1 MSTTAPEYLTTL
13 RTGLAEAVQQWADQ
27 STSAWEQWTRAW
39 QPVADAG
46 ADALGVPRL
55 QPGSPPRVVTA
66 AGAAAR
72 HDHGHHDHGHGVH
85 PGHGHHH
92 DHHGWE
98 QRAGHRHEGCGCGE
112 PQGHAEPHGHVEA
125 YRHEGCGCAE
135 CRGHAEAHRH
145 EGCGCGGHGRGCACG
160 GREHAHGCCAGP
172 CDCCVPEADVVVR
185 ARAGEVRVVPFRLHN
200 PWRRERE
207 VTLEVGP
214 WHACGGDALEVRARL
229 EDTSLTLAPCEDRVV
244 RLLVTATGSKAAGDT
259 TTEHPGKPGQADPAQ
274 DERVRAAGDVG
285 EEAVRQVSVLRGA
298 DVGSCSTAYAD
309 VRFEGCAR
317 PQRVALVVLPAECD
331 PVDVG
336 CGCGCCCE
344 EHR

>member
-46 ADALGVPRL
+46 ADALGMPRV
-55 QPGSPPRVVTA
+55 QPGSPPRVVPG
-66 AGAAAR
+66 AGTAAR
-72 HDHGHHDHGHGVH
+72 HDHGPGGH
-85 PGHGHHH
+85 PGHEHHH

-98 QRAGHRHEGCGCGE
+98 QRAGHHHEGCGCGE
-112 PQGHAEPHGHVEA
+112 F
-125 YRHEGCGCAE
+125 R
-135 CRGHAEAHRH
+135 
-145 EGCGCGGHGRGCACG
+145 

-172 CDCCVPEADVVVR
+172 CDCCVPEADVIVR

-259 TTEHPGKPGQADPAQ
+259 TTERPGKPGQADPGK
-274 DERVRAAGDVG
+274 DERARSAADVG
-285 EEAVRQVSVLRGA
+285 EEAVRQVSVLRGV
-298 DVGSCSTAYAD
+298 DVDSCSTAYAD

-344 EHR
+344 GHR

>member
-46 ADALGVPRL
+46 ADALGVPRV
-55 QPGSPPRVVTA
+55 QPGSPPRVVPGAGTA
-66 AGAAAR
+66 GR
-72 HDHGHHDHGHGVH
+72 HDHPHGGRPAHE
-85 PGHGHHH
+85 HHH

-98 QRAGHRHEGCGCGE
+98 QGAGHRHDGCGCADHGQEQLRHHEGCGCGDR
-112 PQGHAEPHGHVEA
+112 
-125 YRHEGCGCAE
+125 RHEQAHHREGCGCWE
-135 CRGHAEAHRH
+135 CRGRR
-145 EGCGCGGHGRGCACG
+145 GGSTCGDRA
-160 GREHAHGCCAGP
+160 HAHGCCAGP
-172 CDCCVPEADVVVR
+172 CDCCVPDADVVVR
-185 ARAGEVRVVPFRLHN
+185 ARVGEVRVVPFRLHN

-214 WHACGGDALEVRARL
+214 WHPCGGDALEVRARL

-244 RLLVTATGSKAAGDT
+244 RLLVTATGSTATGDT
-259 TTEHPGKPGQADPAQ
+259 TTEHPGKPGQADPAEG
-274 DERVRAAGDVG
+274 ERARTVGDVG
-285 EEAVRQVSVLRGA
+285 EEAVRQVSVLRGV

-331 PVDVG
+331 PVDVA

>member
-55 QPGSPPRVVTA
+55 QPGSPPRVVPRADT
-66 AGAAAR
+66 AAR
-72 HDHGHHDHGHGVH
+72 HDHGHGGH
-85 PGHGHHH
+85 PGHEHHH

-98 QRAGHRHEGCGCGE
+98 QRSGHHHEGCGCGE
-112 PQGHAEPHGHVEA
+112 
-125 YRHEGCGCAE
+125 
-135 CRGHAEAHRH
+135 CRGHEGPDDCRH
-145 EGCGCGGHGRGCACG
+145 VGCGCGEHRYAGGCHCSGCHHPHRGCP
-160 GREHAHGCCAGP
+160 GP
-172 CDCCVPEADVVVR
+172 CDCCVPEADLVVR

-244 RLLVTATGSKAAGDT
+244 RLLVTATGTKAAGDT
-259 TTEHPGKPGQADPAQ
+259 ATEHQGKPGKAGQADPVE
-274 DERVRAAGDVG
+274 DERVRTAGDMG
-285 EEAVRQVSVLRGA
+285 EEAARQVSVLRGV

-336 CGCGCCCE
+336 CGCGCCE
-344 EHR
+344 EGHR

>member
-27 STSAWEQWTRAW
+27 STSAWEQWARAW

-46 ADALGVPRL
+46 ADALGMPRI
-55 QPGSPPRVVTA
+55 QPGSPPRVVPG
-66 AGAAAR
+66 AGASAR
-72 HDHGHHDHGHGVH
+72 HEHGPGAH
-85 PGHGHHH
+85 PGHEHHH
-92 DHHGWE
+92 LGWE
-98 QRAGHRHEGCGCGE
+98 QRAGHHHAGCACGECRGREHARHEGCGCGDGR
-112 PQGHAEPHGHVEA
+112 GHEHHGHEHHG
-125 YRHEGCGCAE
+125 HEHADDHHVGC
-135 CRGHAEAHRH
+135 R
-145 EGCGCGGHGRGCACG
+145 CGDHGHGHGCACG
-160 GREHAHGCCAGP
+160 GREHVHGCCAGP

-214 WHACGGDALEVRARL
+214 WHPCGGDQLEVRARL

-244 RLLVTATGSKAAGDT
+244 RLLVTATGSKPAGDT
-259 TTEHPGKPGQADPAQ
+259 ATEHPGKPGQAGPAGP
-274 DERVRAAGDVG
+274 ERERATADVA
-285 EEAVRQVSVLRGA
+285 EEAVRQVSVLRGV
-298 DVGSCSTAYAD
+298 DVDSCSTAYAD

-336 CGCGCCCE
+336 CGCGCCDGG
-344 EHR
+344 HR